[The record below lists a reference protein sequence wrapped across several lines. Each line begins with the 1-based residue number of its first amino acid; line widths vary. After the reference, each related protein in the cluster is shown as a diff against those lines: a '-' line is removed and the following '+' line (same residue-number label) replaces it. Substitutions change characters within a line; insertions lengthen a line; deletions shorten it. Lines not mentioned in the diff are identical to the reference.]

1 LALARV
7 RALQKRLIRKYGVV
21 GAVAGRYAEAGLHVQ
36 VMHPT
41 RYGPAHVIAT
51 GGGQRLV
58 IEVVEG
64 VSSVGPEVVEALYN
78 KATLLRAKPVLVL
91 YSAGPQLNS
100 DARALVQKLGIK
112 VRRLRPPVLPADAL
126 PEE

>member
-1 LALARV
+1 MALARV

-21 GAVAGRYAEAGLHVQ
+21 GAVAGRYVEAGLHVQ

-41 RYGPAHVIAT
+41 RYGPAHIIAT

-58 IEVVEG
+58 VEVVEG
-64 VSSVGPEVVEALYN
+64 VSSVGPEVVETLYD

-91 YSAGPQLNS
+91 YGIGPKLSNE
-100 DARALVQKLGIK
+100 ARALAHKLGIK
-112 VRRLRPPVLPADAL
+112 VRRLRPPVLPTDAL
-126 PEE
+126 PRK